1 MQISEFRLFRLYFVC
16 LLLKLHEIY
25 EGSVAAGCLAPC
37 LADLFKMCARKD
49 SRMAAGGGGAQRVPA
64 HKYFCSVWLLFF
76 FCVLFFH
83 IFLFCA
89 GRQVLSFI
97 AACLRFHLANRIEF
111 PSMKPKHHWRPI
123 KAAVQ
128 VHAG

>member
-37 LADLFKMCARKD
+37 LADLSKMCARKD

-76 FCVLFFH
+76 LFSV
-83 IFLFCA
+83 CY
-89 GRQVLSFI
+89 SFI
-97 AACLRFHLANRIEF
+97 YFYFALVGRCLVLLQPVYAFTLRIELNF
-111 PSMKPKHHWRPI
+111 R
-123 KAAVQ
+123 A
-128 VHAG
+128 